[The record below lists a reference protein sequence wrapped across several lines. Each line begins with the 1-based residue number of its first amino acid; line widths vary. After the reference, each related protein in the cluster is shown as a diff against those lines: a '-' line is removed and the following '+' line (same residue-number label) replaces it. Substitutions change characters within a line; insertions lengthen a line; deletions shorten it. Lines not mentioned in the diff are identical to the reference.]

1 MKITVYTITG
11 KSVEITADSVSELQT
26 SIASQMGIPIEEQKL
41 LSNGKLLSDE
51 NLSSTVQLIIS
62 LEGGAKGKK
71 KKQATKKTK
80 KKHVHKKEKLRI
92 LKCYKVDGEKVVR
105 LRRMCEVC
113 PPGTFLAEH
122 DDRLYCGRCR
132 TTYAKLADKAKVI
145 LKKRIKRVWC
155 AAAAGWT
162 LFFVSVP
169 IYGYLWRFAE
179 GGRTGVLLHGH
190 RR

>member
-1 MKITVYTITG
+1 MHIQVVTITG
-11 KSVEITADSVSELQT
+11 RKEEIIADSVSELQ
-26 SIASQMGIPIEEQKL
+26 SLIENNMGIPINEQKL
-41 LSNGKLLSDE
+41 LSNGQLLTEE
-51 NLSSTVQLIIS
+51 NLSETVQLIIS

-71 KKQATKKTK
+71 KKQATKKVK

-132 TTYAKLADKAKVI
+132 SAYTKLVNKEQQKKQPKKKEKKVEKPKVEETKEAP
-145 LKKRIKRVWC
+145 KKGKK
-155 AAAAGWT
+155 GKK
-162 LFFVSVP
+162 
-169 IYGYLWRFAE
+169 
-179 GGRTGVLLHGH
+179 
-190 RR
+190 

>member
-1 MKITVYTITG
+1 MHICVNTITG
-11 KSVEITADSVSELQT
+11 RTEEFLADSVSDLKLAIQNK
-26 SIASQMGIPIEEQKL
+26 MGIPIEEQKL

-51 NLSSTVQLIIS
+51 NLSESVQLIIS

-71 KKQATKKTK
+71 KKQTQKKTK

-122 DDRLYCGRCR
+122 EDRLYCGRCR
-132 TTYAKLADKAKVI
+132 TTYAKLADKAKAQTQ
-145 LKKRIKRVWC
+145 KKKQ
-155 AAAAGWT
+155 
-162 LFFVSVP
+162 P
-169 IYGYLWRFAE
+169 KAE
-179 GGRTGVLLHGH
+179 KPKVEEKQEAPAKKGKKKK
-190 RR
+190 